1 MPEQEDI
8 KLISKN
14 TSILMF
20 SAVAV
25 TMLVTIGL
33 SEDAFAHG
41 RYLQDFDI
49 ANGKERTITIVLG
62 HTNEPTRAQSEGKWS
77 GEHPVEIFVRDTR
90 TNLNINGATLFVD
103 KFFWTD
109 EAAYDADKDPL
120 EEDVRAGP
128 AFGTPGK
135 YHARQILAEPGFYG
149 YRVHGEVTY
158 FDGTEVPIE
167 FQAVCRDAP
176 AAMLADFNTPGFI
189 GGFGCTNDIDD
200 GKFPTS
206 P

>member
-1 MPEQEDI
+1 MI
-8 KLISKN
+8 AS
-14 TSILMF
+14 
-20 SAVAV
+20 VAA
-25 TMLVTIGL
+25 TMLLAVSM

-41 RYLQDFDI
+41 RILQDFTMD
-49 ANGKERTITIVLG
+49 NDKERTITLVLG
-62 HTNEPTRAQSEGKWS
+62 HTNEPTRAQEEGKWF

-90 TNLNINGATLFVD
+90 TNLNLSGATLFVD
-103 KFFWTD
+103 KFFWAD

-120 EEDVRAGP
+120 EEDVRAGT

-158 FDGTEVPIE
+158 FDGTPVDVD
-167 FQAVCRDAP
+167 FQALCRDAP
-176 AAMLADFNTPGFI
+176 ATMKSEFNTPGFL
-189 GGFGCTNDIDD
+189 GGFGCTTDIDD
-200 GKFPTS
+200 GKFPAS